1 MVEVKVCSVS
11 RPYNRESAK
20 GTRIETIIEA
30 IYSKTVETCRSIF
43 RENRSFRP
51 SMIRTSL
58 SLKEMKR
65 LRSVKR
71 FRINVNR
78 LETIINRISA
88 ALKFVASIRFVYDQT
103 ASSLGIRARNHAC
116 L

>member
-11 RPYNRESAK
+11 RPCNRGSAK

-51 SMIRTSL
+51 TFRTSL
-58 SLKEMKR
+58 SLKETKR
-65 LRSVKR
+65 LRYVKR
-71 FRINVNR
+71 CRINVNR
-78 LETIINRISA
+78 LETIINRISG
-88 ALKFVASIRFVYDQT
+88 ALKFMASIRFVYDET